1 MKKFTTHEGIA
12 APLLR
17 LNVDTDAI
25 IPSREMK
32 AVSKRGLGVGLFAGW
47 RYLSPESR
55 DPDPAFVLNK
65 PQYQG
70 ASILL
75 AGINFGCG
83 SSREHA
89 VWALVEYGI
98 RAIIAPSFG
107 SIFFNN
113 CVRNGLLP
121 VILNDGIIR
130 ELAALVEDDPQ
141 QYKITIDL
149 VNRKLIAPNGQQH
162 DFEIADG
169 QREMLIQGLDPIALT
184 MQLDQQ
190 IRVFQAQ
197 DRIDRPWI
205 YFAEEG
211 AEQG

>member
-1 MKKFTTHEGIA
+1 MDNFTTHTGVA

-32 AVSKRGLGVGLFAGW
+32 AVSKKGLGGGLFAGW
-47 RYLSPESR
+47 RYLTAASR
-55 DPDPAFVLNK
+55 EPDPTFVLNK
-65 PQYQG
+65 PQYRN

-75 AGINFGCG
+75 AGKNFGCG

-89 VWALVEYGI
+89 VWALAEYGI
-98 RAIIAPSFG
+98 RSIIAPSFG
-107 SIFFNN
+107 SIFFSN

-121 VILNDGIIR
+121 VVLNEDIIN
-130 ELAALVEDDPQ
+130 ELAAMVEPDPQ
-141 QYKITIDL
+141 QRRIKIDL
-149 VNRKLIAPNGQQH
+149 VNKQLIAPNGQAYPF
-162 DFEIADG
+162 DIADG
-169 QREMLIQGLDPIALT
+169 HYEMLTQGLDPIAMT

-190 IRVFQAQ
+190 ILAFQAK

-205 YFAEEG
+205 YFEEG
-211 AEQG
+211 RGGE